1 MLTPRCHA
9 HRGMEFFRLC
19 DRISSEVE
27 TEFENTGVFFI
38 PKHVSKIS
46 GHCPFKASQK
56 NNNFKTLDQNRHLVT
71 YWLCVRCTLRSL
83 TWRWDA
89 RRAVFLDTLF
99 SRQSLTLLYGAHL
112 RVWLR
117 GMMQTAETDYCMWY
131 DAHCRVS
138 KKFEYLGEIETEFEK
153 TYVKYVYQRP
163 RWVRIKKYRSKISWH
178 APFKVIVSLSIQIML
193 LRYFFGTCSFIIL
206 R

>member
-56 NNNFKTLDQNRHLVT
+56 NNNFKTSDQNRHLVI

-89 RRAVFLDTLF
+89 RRAVFLYTLF

-117 GMMQTAETDYCMWY
+117 GMMQTAETDYCVWY
-131 DAHCRVS
+131 DAPCRVS
-138 KKFEYLGEIETEFEK
+138 KKI
-153 TYVKYVYQRP
+153 
-163 RWVRIKKYRSKISWH
+163 RISRRNRNRIWKDLCKICLSEAQMGSNKK
-178 APFKVIVSLSIQIML
+178 V
-193 LRYFFGTCSFIIL
+193 
-206 R
+206 

>member
-1 MLTPRCHA
+1 MHTAEWNFSDFVIEYLARSKPNSKIL
-9 HRGMEFFRLC
+9 EFFL
-19 DRISSEVE
+19 SQ
-27 TEFENTGVFFI
+27 NT
-38 PKHVSKIS
+38 
-46 GHCPFKASQK
+46 CQK
-56 NNNFKTLDQNRHLVT
+56 SRDTVPLRHHRKNNFKTLDQNRHLVT

-117 GMMQTAETDYCMWY
+117 GMMQTAETDYCVWY

-138 KKFEYLGEIETEFEK
+138 KKI
-153 TYVKYVYQRP
+153 
-163 RWVRIKKYRSKISWH
+163 RISRRNRNRIWKDLCKICLSEAQMGSNKK
-178 APFKVIVSLSIQIML
+178 V
-193 LRYFFGTCSFIIL
+193 
-206 R
+206 